1 MTETKLD
8 INNSNILVY
17 GVGTKGMEYPAYIR
31 KKPLAEYTMWKRML
45 ERCSIDY
52 PTKYPTYTGVTCSD
66 NFKSYSFFYQ
76 WCQEQ
81 VGFGNKDEN
90 GSSWQLD
97 KDILIKGNKLYSE
110 NTCCFVPQSINK
122 LTNICKS
129 TRGDTPIGT
138 HLVKRTGK
146 YSAYLQREGARISLG
161 YYNTASEAFSVYK
174 VAKEAY
180 VKQVA
185 EKYKNV
191 LDERL
196 YQALINY
203 KVFEN
208 D

>member
-1 MTETKLD
+1 MSSNQNIVVRGSGINDGKFPTRDGGRNTK
-8 INNSNILVY
+8 VY
-17 GVGTKGMEYPAYIR
+17 VQWQGMLR
-31 KKPLAEYTMWKRML
+31 
-45 ERCSIDY
+45 RCEG
-52 PTKYPTYTGVTCSD
+52 KYKENRPTYAGVTCSET
-66 NFKSYSFFYQ
+66 FKSYSYFYQ

-138 HLVKRTGK
+138 HLVKRTSK